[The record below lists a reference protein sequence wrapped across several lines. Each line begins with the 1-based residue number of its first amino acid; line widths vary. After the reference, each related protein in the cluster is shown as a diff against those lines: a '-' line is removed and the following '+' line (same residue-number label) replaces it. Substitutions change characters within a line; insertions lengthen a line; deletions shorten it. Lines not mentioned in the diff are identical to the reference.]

1 MDSVQ
6 KFFKSTLNKTGLRQP
21 SLEHDGKHIAGT
33 ATYPFWDGYRTA
45 MDELKL
51 VKKHKKDEKK
61 RFKNSLK
68 DKNLTPNETRK
79 RMQSYNNSKAMEMR
93 QKAREIKQEIKEL
106 DTTGELIE
114 AIEVFED
121 AIVGP
126 VAAGLLAA
134 GPGEIE
140 DRTESVEEGETK
152 DTAHSQ
158 EMTSTHPLQRFRGSM
173 PSRSSRGLTIL
184 TFLFFGFLIESG
196 GAFFVV
202 DDMLLVYSAFG
213 GLLSFFTVAW
223 LTSSMDEKDIL
234 KKHKNDYDKWVEQAI
249 EKLPVKQGFEYE
261 GAGYDGSSLNLGVD
275 NGKRDLVE
283 RQKQWFLKIKH
294 IFGDPDPDGKIPDM
308 SRVMGYRM
316 INPESHF
323 GFNGRLLR
331 EEAYNVC
338 NDVGNSDIPYSAH
351 HKFDGSGFD
360 CIHDPPSLEFQTT
373 ALMEDMDEN
382 TKLYLYMGATTVL
395 VTGAFLYMYWDYLP
409 SWSSSRQ
416 ASPTNDDSDDSDDS
430 DDEVDVDSEAKKELR
445 AAGFAGF
452 AVGDDPMR
460 TKEFDDEDMYVD
472 GGRSMKGGVEISF
485 IESLSILKEL
495 VKVELDRVIIEQ
507 SLTDEKEIQ
516 KEFIRIIMVKS
527 AEALSPSIKLLL
539 GENKV
544 GKNVKN
550 TRKSLKNKSGG
561 KKSIRKK
568 SVRKKSARKKNARKK
583 SVRKKSVR
591 KKSTRKRR

>member
-21 SLEHDGKHIAGT
+21 SLEHDGKRIAGT

-126 VAAGLLAA
+126 VTAGY
-134 GPGEIE
+134 GEIE

-158 EMTSTHPLQRFRGSM
+158 EMTSTHPQQRFRGSI

-196 GAFFVV
+196 GAFFVI
-202 DDMLLVYSAFG
+202 DDFVSVIYFGSA
-213 GLLSFFTVAW
+213 LLSFFTVGW
-223 LTSSMDEKDIL
+223 LTSSMDEKTIL
-234 KKHKNDYDKWVEQAI
+234 KKHKNDYDKWVEKAI
-249 EKLPVKQGFEYE
+249 EGLPVKQGFEYE

-316 INPESHF
+316 IDTKSHF
-323 GFNGRLLR
+323 GFNVQLLKK
-331 EEAYNVC
+331 EAYNVC
-338 NDVGNSDIPYSAH
+338 NKAGNSDIPYSAH
-351 HKFDGSGFD
+351 HKFDGSMMGFD

-416 ASPTNDDSDDSDDS
+416 ASPTNDDSDDEENKFEELSI
-430 DDEVDVDSEAKKELR
+430 DDENTPVM
-445 AAGFAGF
+445 G
-452 AVGDDPMR
+452 
-460 TKEFDDEDMYVD
+460 

-539 GENKV
+539 GENEV